1 MLVLLRLLVHP
12 LLFRNIREEV
22 LDVLVLQHS
31 LVEEVLPDA
40 VELELTG
47 LDLAVRGFQQEE
59 PELLNEL

>member
-47 LDLAVRGFQQEE
+47 LDLAVRGF
-59 PELLNEL
+59 